1 MDKNER
7 LFKILD
13 VLRTEGNASTKY
25 LANLLD
31 VSEATIRR
39 DLKNLSEEDTFPVN
53 RVHGGIIYSLEKI
66 GSEPMFDIKLSQKIE
81 EKKKIAKFITDLVDD
96 RDTIILDSG
105 TTCYYIARELVR
117 KKGLKIVCVDI
128 KVAGELAKY
137 PTIQTI
143 LIGGEIR
150 TGYFSV
156 GGEMAVRFLSEIRA
170 EKGFIA
176 TDGWDLNGSYNSSTF
191 EVGVKKAIIKN
202 SLKTYLIADSTKYG
216 KVALIKVADLDQLDG
231 LIINKPLQEDVVDAL
246 KQRNF
251 DVFLI

>member
-13 VLRTEGNASTKY
+13 VLRSEGNASTKY

-117 KKGLKIVCVDI
+117 K
-128 KVAGELAKY
+128 
-137 PTIQTI
+137 
-143 LIGGEIR
+143 R
-150 TGYFSV
+150 
-156 GGEMAVRFLSEIRA
+156 
-170 EKGFIA
+170 
-176 TDGWDLNGSYNSSTF
+176 
-191 EVGVKKAIIKN
+191 IKN
-202 SLKTYLIADSTKYG
+202 CL
-216 KVALIKVADLDQLDG
+216 
-231 LIINKPLQEDVVDAL
+231 
-246 KQRNF
+246 R
-251 DVFLI
+251 